1 MTYHPTLGTFIERDP
16 IGYGDGMNL
25 YEYVGS
31 NPVNFVDP
39 MGLASV
45 RTDVKLYTLV
55 RDSAKPRATL
65 TAKEDF
71 SARVL
76 ANALMMS
83 ATDVDKWLL
92 DDKGAPVTDGMLRAG
107 RTYTVPNLIII
118 DKGQYAPLA
127 ALVLVPA
134 MWKSLERTADALR
147 AKYGYSVQKNENV
160 KTTRAFMTHLRNPDL
175 FGFGFVG
182 HGAGQGIFVLDAA
195 KGKLGDEKLEPSSQI
210 VAAPSGD
217 PVSHHRLAYMWLMA
231 CSSLEPALASAS
243 YEGIPSIRGQR
254 RSNSPGDL
262 LSPWLLNMSEN
273 GELVGFT
280 RVVNLRVG
288 SLEKQMTVLQGGIM
302 FRGRP
307 PTSRPAGPT
316 TQPTSVLG
324 S

>member
-92 DDKGAPVTDGMLRAG
+92 DDKGTRSQTACFAPAEPTPYPILSSSTKDNMLLWKHRFGSRDVEELGEDRG
-107 RTYTVPNLIII
+107 RTQGKVR
-118 DKGQYAPLA
+118 
-127 ALVLVPA
+127 V
-134 MWKSLERTADALR
+134 
-147 AKYGYSVQKNENV
+147 
-160 KTTRAFMTHLRNPDL
+160 
-175 FGFGFVG
+175 FGP
-182 HGAGQGIFVLDAA
+182 
-195 KGKLGDEKLEPSSQI
+195 EE
-210 VAAPSGD
+210 
-217 PVSHHRLAYMWLMA
+217 
-231 CSSLEPALASAS
+231 
-243 YEGIPSIRGQR
+243 
-254 RSNSPGDL
+254 
-262 LSPWLLNMSEN
+262 
-273 GELVGFT
+273 
-280 RVVNLRVG
+280 
-288 SLEKQMTVLQGGIM
+288 
-302 FRGRP
+302 
-307 PTSRPAGPT
+307 
-316 TQPTSVLG
+316 
-324 S
+324 